1 KTDSTTSK
9 TISTASETGSTISN
23 TNSTA
28 STGGSSWRARGRRRP
43 RNDYETPNEEER
55 THRLPS
61 KKRKTRNTVKDE
73 TNTNYCTAV
82 AELAEA
88 IKVAFP
94 ARVDTSK
101 IGNCCQTREESVQD
115 HHHQLYETFN
125 KHSGLVELD
134 DRGNQP
140 GTWECHLR
148 SWFLNGLRPEIAQ
161 AVKGNYTEW
170 KNGRLAA
177 ILAHALHAEQQ
188 QTTKKERARAKT
200 DKDLQLALVQAVS
213 RPGGYSAPRN
223 QQMRGGG
230 GGGGGQGGRPSNWT
244 ERNPKQRGCVI
255 CGTDD
260 HLTK

>member
-1 KTDSTTSK
+1 MVEVSRPDGVMVFRPWTVSRKLRGEDYHRMS
-9 TISTASETGSTISN
+9 SN
-23 TNSTA
+23 WT
-28 STGGSSWRARGRRRP
+28 
-43 RNDYETPNEEER
+43 
-55 THRLPS
+55 
-61 KKRKTRNTVKDE
+61 DE
-73 TNTNYCTAV
+73 TNANYCTAV

-115 HHHQLYETFN
+115 YYHRLYETFN
-125 KHSGLVELD
+125 KHSGLDEPD

-161 AVKGNYTEW
+161 AVKGNYIEW
-170 KNGRLAA
+170 KNGRLTAV
-177 ILAHALHAEQQ
+177 LAHALHAEEQQ
-188 QTTKKERARAKT
+188 ATKKERARAKT

-213 RPGGYSAPRN
+213 RPGGYSAPQN
-223 QQMRGGG
+223 QQMRGGRG
-230 GGGGGQGGRPSNWT
+230 KGRGGRPSSWT

-260 HLTK
+260 HLTRECSKCRLCKKDGHWSRECPENQQNQAGD